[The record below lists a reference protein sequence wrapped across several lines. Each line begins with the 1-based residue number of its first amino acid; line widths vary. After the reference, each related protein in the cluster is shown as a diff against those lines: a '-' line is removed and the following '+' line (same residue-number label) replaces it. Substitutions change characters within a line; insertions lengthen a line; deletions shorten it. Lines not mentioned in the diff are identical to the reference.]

1 MTKIENRN
9 SAGRDNPSYLFRD
22 VLNLWLE
29 NNRIRHKG
37 ATVIK
42 YRYLIDRH
50 ILPILGD
57 YRVSEIT
64 APVVNSFL
72 TQKLQE
78 GRLDKNGSLSAS
90 YVSSIMLIIRAT
102 LKFAADEQ
110 MCMPLRSPIYKPAS
124 SKKELVI
131 LNIEEQRQ
139 LESYLD
145 KEFDSTGLG
154 VLISLHTGLRIGEV
168 CALTWGDIDMKSH
181 IIHVRHTVTRVQAAG
196 NPDSGMS
203 KLIIDVPKTK
213 TSLRDIPISSA
224 LLPSLQRAGAMG
236 ASQFVISKYGDFVS
250 PRTFEYR
257 YHCLLRDCGIRQ
269 INYHGLRHTFATRCI
284 EAGVDIKS
292 LSEILGHSNVAITL
306 STYVHSS
313 MEMKRNQLEK
323 LVALPV

>member
-1 MTKIENRN
+1 MTKIENCN
-9 SAGRDNPSYLFRD
+9 SSGGDNPSYLFRD

-37 ATVIK
+37 ATVIR

-57 YRVSEIT
+57 YRVSELT

-78 GRLDKNGSLSAS
+78 GRLDKHGSLSAS
-90 YVSSIMLIIRAT
+90 YVSSIMLIIRSA

-124 SKKELVI
+124 PKKELVI
-131 LNIEEQRQ
+131 LSIEEQRQ
-139 LESYLD
+139 LESYLT
-145 KEFDSTGLG
+145 KELDLTGLG
-154 VLISLHTGLRIGEV
+154 VLISLHTGLRIGEI

-181 IIHVRHTVTRVQAAG
+181 IIHVRHTVARVQATG
-196 NPDSGMS
+196 NPDSGTS

-224 LLPSLQRAGAMG
+224 LLPSLQRAGTMCE
-236 ASQFVISKYGDFVS
+236 SQYVVSECGDFVS

-313 MEMKRNQLEK
+313 MEMKRIQLEK
-323 LVALPV
+323 LVALPM